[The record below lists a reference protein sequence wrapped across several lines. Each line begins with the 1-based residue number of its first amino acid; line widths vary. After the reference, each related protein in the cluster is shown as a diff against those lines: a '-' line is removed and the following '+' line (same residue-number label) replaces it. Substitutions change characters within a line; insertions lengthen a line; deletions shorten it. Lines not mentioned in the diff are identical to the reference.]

1 MIAIDLGSNTLRVI
15 EYDGEHFGK
24 SFEKI
29 VRTAQ
34 GLGESGK
41 IGLLAQERVVNAL
54 HEAQKLINFQGQEV
68 VAVTTAAVRMAS
80 NALSFLVEVKHR
92 TGVEFRIIDGEKEGE
107 LTLLAVQNRLSLL
120 HRDTTELI
128 LVDIGGGSTEI
139 VVTSQGKIVSKSFDV
154 GIVTLCEKT
163 SNLFEIQRELKLFST
178 TIFQYFGEFLTQ
190 PKILILT
197 AGTPTTIV
205 AYKLGMNY
213 ETYDPLK
220 INGEILTRDDCRI
233 VLDEL
238 LEMSQE
244 ERARFVGVGRE
255 ELVIVGIRIVE
266 MIFECLGFDEGIVV
280 DDGLREGVALN
291 HYLHCKTN

>member
-15 EYDGEHFGK
+15 EYDGAVFGK

-34 GLGESGK
+34 GLGESGR
-41 IGLLAQERVVNAL
+41 IGLLAQDRIINAL
-54 HEAQKLINFQGQEV
+54 QEAQKLIDFQGQEV

-80 NALSFLVEVKHR
+80 NAVSFLEEVKHR
-92 TGVEFRIIDGEKEGE
+92 TGVEFRIIDGEKEGQ
-107 LTLLAVQNRLSLL
+107 LTLLAVQHRLSLL
-120 HRDTTELI
+120 NRDTSELI

-139 VVTSQGKIVSKSFDV
+139 VVVSQGKIVSKSFDV

-163 SNLFEIQRELKLFST
+163 SNLFEVQSELDLFRAM
-178 TIFQYFGEFLTQ
+178 IFQHFGEFLTK
-190 PKILILT
+190 PTVLALT

-213 ETYDPLK
+213 ETYDPVK
-220 INGEILTRDDCRI
+220 VNGEVLKRDDCRI
-233 VLDEL
+233 VLNEL
-238 LEMSQE
+238 LSMSQE
-244 ERARFVGVGRE
+244 ERAHFVGVGRE
-255 ELVIVGIRIVE
+255 ELIIVGIRMVE
-266 MIFECLGFDEGIVV
+266 VIFECLGFDEGIVV

-291 HYLHCKTN
+291 HYLHTKTN